1 MIINFY
7 LLLQRNNC
15 WKWLANNSSCSTGK
29 TSSSLSSSSCN
40 YSTVEEYLDNHL
52 DQLFQM
58 KVDDRIHRGL
68 GALRNHVTL
77 LQKCLE
83 FLNPTFLPL
92 LFLRIRQ
99 PEQDIKMNNNINNN
113 KKIISFNDNIV
124 NYTIVSYW
132 WWLYINDHTNDITNI
147 PFSYMLQLK

>member
-1 MIINFY
+1 MIINFC

-15 WKWLANNSSCSTGK
+15 WKWLANNSSCSSGK
-29 TSSSLSSSSCN
+29 TSLLLSSSSCN

-58 KVDDRIHRGL
+58 KVDDRIRRGL
-68 GALRNHVTL
+68 GALRNHVTCDSAA
-77 LQKCLE
+77 KVSEVLE
-83 FLNPTFLPL
+83 SNFSQFT
-92 LFLRIRQ
+92 FLRIRQ

-124 NYTIVSYW
+124 DYTIVSYW

-147 PFSYMLQLK
+147 PLRSCCN